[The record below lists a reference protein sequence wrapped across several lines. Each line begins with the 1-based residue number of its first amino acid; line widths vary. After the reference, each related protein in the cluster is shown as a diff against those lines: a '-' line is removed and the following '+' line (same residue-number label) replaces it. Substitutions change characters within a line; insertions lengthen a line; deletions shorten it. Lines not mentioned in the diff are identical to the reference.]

1 MKNIKTIFLVL
12 IMVVLIIVNII
23 FELTRDSF
31 SNDANDNNITKT
43 SNKYVK
49 ETDENKYQI
58 IFDCFN
64 RLITHVNS
72 NNTDALNSVLE
83 DTNLNDLSKMTDI
96 TIKEIYKYENE
107 SIGIYYVNT
116 YTEKNSKL
124 TEEYYKFTL
133 DYTHNS
139 YSITKT
145 DKNNYDL
152 AKLDKVSKE
161 LPASVEVNE
170 YNEYSYN
177 DESLN
182 IAYRYIN
189 DCYLKSKYIPD
200 EAKKVIVSGKMNTKT
215 KISMDEIETFKKT
228 INRSDITYNITTQT
242 TEYEII
248 VYSIMD
254 YKINIISQEE

>member
-12 IMVVLIIVNII
+12 IMVVLIIINII

-31 SNDANDNNITKT
+31 SNDANDNNIIKT

-64 RLITHVNS
+64 RLITHINT
-72 NNTDALNSVLE
+72 NNKDALNNILE
-83 DTNLNDLSKMTDI
+83 DTNINDLTKMSDI

-107 SIGIYYVNT
+107 IVGIYYVNT
-116 YTEKNSKL
+116 YTEKKSKL
-124 TEEYYKFTL
+124 IEEYYKFTL
-133 DYTHNS
+133 DYIHSS
-139 YSITKT
+139 YLISKI

-189 DCYLKSKYIPD
+189 DCYLKSKYIPE
-200 EAKKVIVSGKMNTKT
+200 EAKKVIVSGKMNTKS
-215 KISMDEIETFKKT
+215 KMNMDQIETFKKN
-228 INRSDITYNITTQT
+228 INRNDITYYITTQT